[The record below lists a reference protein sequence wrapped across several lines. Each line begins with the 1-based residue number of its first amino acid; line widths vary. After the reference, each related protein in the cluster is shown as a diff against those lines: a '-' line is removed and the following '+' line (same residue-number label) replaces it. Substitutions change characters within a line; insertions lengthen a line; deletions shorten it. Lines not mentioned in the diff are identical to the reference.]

1 MGQKAMSCDRQEV
14 RVFPYEQSVLKEL
27 NPEGFSS
34 LVDMFEEACTE
45 FSERP
50 AFTAIGQTLSFNEI
64 DRLSRNFAAYLT
76 GTEGLLPGQRIAI
89 QLPNIIQ
96 YPVVAWGVLR
106 AGLVLVNT
114 NPLYTQRELLHQ
126 FIDAGVTALVCLVDL
141 LPTLEQV
148 IPQTAIEHVIVTNLF
163 DLIEAQPAPRNTL
176 PGIVTLP
183 EAFALGEELVLPDL
197 STEINDIAMLQYT
210 GGTTGVAKG
219 AVLTHGNILASTRQS
234 RAVVEIDK
242 DKPDIVVAPMPL
254 YHIYGFTVNI
264 VSNFCSGGHS
274 VLVPDPRD
282 IGGMID
288 IMKAHPFTSL
298 AGVNTLFVGLMQHPE
313 FDTIDFSHV
322 KGVIAGGAAMVE
334 EIASEWKRRTGSE
347 IYEGYGLSET
357 AAALSCN
364 SESQNQLGTVGRTMP
379 YMEVKIINNA
389 GETTANDV
397 EGELL
402 VRGPQVMHGYWQR
415 PEATDEALDS
425 EGWVRTGDIAVLQA
439 DGFIKICDRIKDM
452 ILVSG
457 FNVYPN
463 EIEAVVC
470 THPDVVECA
479 AVGIP
484 DDKSGEAV
492 KLYVV
497 SRNSALDQDRLRSFC
512 REQLTGYKVPRVV
525 EFRKELPKS
534 NVGKILRRD
543 LRD

>member
-1 MGQKAMSCDRQEV
+1 MARSTQEV
-14 RVFPYEQSVLKEL
+14 RFFPYEQAVLKEL
-27 NPEGFSS
+27 NPEGYTS
-34 LVDMFEEACTE
+34 LVDMFEAACAK
-45 FSERP
+45 FPERP
-50 AFTAIGQTLSFNEI
+50 AFTAIGQTLNFADI
-64 DRLSRNFAAYLT
+64 DRLSRDFAAYLV
-76 GTEGLLPGQRIAI
+76 GPAGLVPGQRIAI
-89 QLPNIIQ
+89 QLPNLNQ
-96 YPVVAWGVLR
+96 YPIVAWGVLR

-126 FIDAGVTALVCLVDL
+126 FTDAGVTALVCLVEL

-148 IPQTAIEHVIVTNLF
+148 VPQTDIEQVIVTNIF
-163 DLIEAQPAPRNTL
+163 DLMEAQPAPQSTL
-176 PGIVTLP
+176 SGLVTLP
-183 EAFALGEELVLPDL
+183 EAFALGAQLALPDP
-197 STEINDIAMLQYT
+197 STGLNDIAMLQYT

-234 RAVVEIDK
+234 GAIVEIDE
-242 DKPDIVVAPMPL
+242 DKPDIVIAPMPL
-254 YHIYGFTVNI
+254 YHIYGFTMNI
-264 VSNFCSGGHS
+264 VSTFCAGGHS

-282 IGGMID
+282 IGGMIE
-288 IMKAHPFTSL
+288 IMKAHPFTAL

-313 FDTIDFSHV
+313 FDAIDFSHV
-322 KGVIAGGAAMVE
+322 KGVIAGGAALVE
-334 EIASEWKRRTGSE
+334 DIASEWKRRTGSE

-357 AAALSCN
+357 ASALTCN
-364 SESQNQLGTVGRTMP
+364 SEDRRQLGTVGHPMP
-379 YMEVKIINNA
+379 FMEVKIVSDT
-389 GETTANDV
+389 GETMAAGV

-425 EGWVRTGDIAVLQA
+425 DGWFSTGDIAVMQP
-439 DGFIKICDRIKDM
+439 DGFIKICDRVKDM

-463 EIEAVVC
+463 EIEGVVY

-484 DDKSGEAV
+484 DEKSGEAV

-497 SRNSALDQDRLRSFC
+497 SSNPALDQEGLRSFC
-512 REQLTGYKVPRVV
+512 REQLTAYKVPRMV

-534 NVGKILRRD
+534 NVGKILRRE
-543 LRD
+543 LRE